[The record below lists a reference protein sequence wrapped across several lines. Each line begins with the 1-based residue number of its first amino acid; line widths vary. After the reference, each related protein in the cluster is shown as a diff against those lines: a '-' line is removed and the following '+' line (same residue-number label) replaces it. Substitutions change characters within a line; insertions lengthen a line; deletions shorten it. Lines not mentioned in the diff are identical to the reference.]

1 MPQLTIGQRIK
12 FLLDSQGGSIRKFA
26 RLLDVSD
33 TNIRNYIERGTKP
46 SSDTLEKL
54 LQIIPHLNPI
64 WLLTGEGDAFLLQPG
79 ESAQIGATTVK
90 NNSGNSIGI
99 NHGRASQQ
107 QGAGPASTEA
117 ELLLKI
123 QHLEAQLAMKD
134 QVIASKEETI
144 DLLKAAYGRPN

>member
-12 FLLDSQGGSIRKFA
+12 FLLDAQGGSIRKFA

-54 LQIIPHLNPI
+54 LQIIPHLNPL
-64 WLLTGEGDAFLLQPG
+64 WLLTGEGDAFLIQPG
-79 ESAQIGATTVK
+79 EFAQIGPTTVK
-90 NNSGNSIGI
+90 NNSGNAIGV
-99 NHGRASQQ
+99 NHGKATQQ
-107 QGAGPASTEA
+107 QGAGPTSTEA

-134 QVIASKEETI
+134 AVIEAKQESI